1 MRILIIEDNAAFRNS
16 LRALLCS
23 HSDAVEVLEAADAG
37 EALDLART
45 SGPGLIFVDIQL
57 PGGNGLSVTRD
68 IKAFLPD
75 TPVAIL
81 TSYDLP
87 EYRSAAADCGAN
99 HFLGKDTS
107 SADDILGLVD
117 AYLHPAV

>member
-1 MRILIIEDNAAFRNS
+1 MHILIIEDNAAFRGS

-23 HSDAVEVLEAADAG
+23 HSGAVEVLEAADAD
-37 EALDLART
+37 EALALAQAFC
-45 SGPGLIFVDIQL
+45 PGLIFIDIQL

-68 IKAFLPD
+68 IKACFPD

-87 EYRSAAADCGAN
+87 EYRSAAANCGAN

-107 SADDILGLVD
+107 SANDILGLVD
-117 AYLHPAV
+117 AYLHPPG